1 MAYTLGIDLD
11 IDQVKLCL
19 IHVEGPQKVPYVD
32 WLIFRVPFHFGPD
45 YYCEFGGALME
56 TIAQFL
62 YVKKIDPQQ
71 LNKIYFLSGMPYSAF
86 ASFEE
91 GLHYTANVFIQS
103 LFDPE
108 KVGILRADGKPFTP
122 REILASVKGESA
134 SAFVATQFYGSSY
147 LASRMFKNAV
157 VIDVGSRETHI
168 TPILKARIDPEGR
181 AKLGRYLRHRLSH
194 HQFMPHGALYTS
206 VNQIRQSA
214 RLKDQEFPFT
224 ARVCRMV
231 VIASLLKY
239 IHPEIAREH
248 DFPLL
253 KESDAYVLLARAI
266 GLDLKTITQKELHE
280 LAQVIYTD
288 FCDYLGD
295 SLQAV
300 LKAQGRQS
308 EQLQLVSSGVA
319 GKHVM
324 DHAFRR
330 NQLVKERF
338 VHFADKLP
346 HRLHEASNAYG
357 IALYAME
364 RLMDENFPPEKVE
377 VLP

>member
-71 LNKIYFLSGMPYSAF
+71 LNRIYFLAGMPYSAF
-86 ASFEE
+86 GSYEE

-103 LFDPE
+103 LFDPD
-108 KVGILRADGKPFTP
+108 KVGIVRADGKPFTP
-122 REILASVKGESA
+122 REILAVKGENA
-134 SAFVATQFYGSSY
+134 SAFVATQFYGSAY
-147 LASRMFKNAV
+147 LASRLFKNALV
-157 VIDVGSRETHI
+157 VDVGSRETHI
-168 TPILKARIDPEGR
+168 TPILKSRIDPEGR
-181 AKLGRYLRHRLSH
+181 ARLARYLRHRLSH

-206 VNQIRQSA
+206 VNQIRQSV

-253 KESDAYVLLARAI
+253 KDSDAYILLARAI
-266 GLDLKTITQKELHE
+266 GLDLKTITQKELLE

-288 FCDYLGD
+288 FCDYLGHA
-295 SLQAV
+295 LQEV
-300 LKAQGRQS
+300 MKTLGRQQ
-308 EQLQLVSSGVA
+308 EQLQLVSTGLA
-319 GKHVM
+319 GKYM
-324 DHAFRR
+324 MEHAFRR
-330 NQLVKERF
+330 NQLVRERF
-338 VHFADKLP
+338 IHFADKLP